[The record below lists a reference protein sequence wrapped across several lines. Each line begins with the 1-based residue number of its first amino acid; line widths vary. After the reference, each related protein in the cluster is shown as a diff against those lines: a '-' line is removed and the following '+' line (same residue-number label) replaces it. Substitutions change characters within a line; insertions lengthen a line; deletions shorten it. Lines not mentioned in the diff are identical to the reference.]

1 MWLYAI
7 IGLMLIA
14 LGLAVHV
21 FKLYFLISGY
31 NTMSVEKK
39 ANVDV
44 RGMAKIMGIVLYFDG
59 LLLIL
64 LSILQYSGIK
74 LSSVPIFAVIVISF
88 LFMLVFLQRYDGNLY
103 DENHKL
109 RKGALKQMLKPV
121 SFTGLILIV
130 VAGLMIWSTQPLEVI
145 LNETDFEIKGMYGDT
160 FDYDRVENL
169 ERLTE
174 LPKILSRTNGAAIGA
189 HLKGHFKLENLGSV
203 TLFLNTDYK
212 DYIYFEYEGKMFIF
226 NNPPENL
233 DDIFDTLVEKVN

>member
-88 LFMLVFLQRYDGNLY
+88 LFMLVFLQRYDGNL
-103 DENHKL
+103 
-109 RKGALKQMLKPV
+109 LKTL
-121 SFTGLILIV
+121 SF
-130 VAGLMIWSTQPLEVI
+130 S
-145 LNETDFEIKGMYGDT
+145 
-160 FDYDRVENL
+160 
-169 ERLTE
+169 
-174 LPKILSRTNGAAIGA
+174 
-189 HLKGHFKLENLGSV
+189 
-203 TLFLNTDYK
+203 LFF
-212 DYIYFEYEGKMFIF
+212 IYFCAQ
-226 NNPPENL
+226 
-233 DDIFDTLVEKVN
+233 